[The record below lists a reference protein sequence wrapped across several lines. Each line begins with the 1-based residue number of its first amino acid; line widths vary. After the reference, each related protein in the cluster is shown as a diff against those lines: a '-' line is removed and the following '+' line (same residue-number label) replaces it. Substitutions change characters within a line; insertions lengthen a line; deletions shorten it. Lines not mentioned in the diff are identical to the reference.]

1 MSFASARLAAVA
13 WHSRGV
19 SHHGHAR
26 QHACSSPQSIPWSM
40 RIESPAG
47 TGGVEGLETGSQQT
61 KPCCVLHLVTIFY
74 FIWFCISIPG
84 ERCEAPGETAR

>member
-13 WHSRGV
+13 WHSRDV

-40 RIESPAG
+40 RIESPSTAQ
-47 TGGVEGLETGSQQT
+47 GGWRDSRQGANRRSCAV
-61 KPCCVLHLVTIFY
+61 
-74 FIWFCISIPG
+74 FCIW
-84 ERCEAPGETAR
+84 

>member
-19 SHHGHAR
+19 SHHGHAH

-40 RIESPAG
+40 RIESPSRHRGCGG
-47 TGGVEGLETGSQQT
+47 TRDREPTDEAVLCSAFGDNFLFYL
-61 KPCCVLHLVTIFY
+61 VLHLDP
-74 FIWFCISIPG
+74 WQ
-84 ERCEAPGETAR
+84 AM